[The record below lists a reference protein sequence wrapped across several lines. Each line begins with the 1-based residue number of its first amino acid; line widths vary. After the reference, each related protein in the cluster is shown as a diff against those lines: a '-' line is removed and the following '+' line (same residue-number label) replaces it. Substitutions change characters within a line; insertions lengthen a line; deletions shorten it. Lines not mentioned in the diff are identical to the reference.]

1 MEVGQLD
8 EPIRCKWGQTYDET
22 FYFNDQNGNP
32 VDVSAYTA
40 TLVLRENPLAPVAAT
55 AVCTLVG
62 TNGFRVVISS
72 TSMSS
77 PSLKIRTYK
86 TDLKMTAAG
95 PLVDYG
101 FEGDFIVE
109 APITQ

>member
-1 MEVGQLD
+1 MEVGVLD
-8 EPIRCKWGQTYDET
+8 EPIKCKRGQTYDET
-22 FYFNDQNGNP
+22 FYFNDETGSP

-72 TSMSS
+72 AATAA
-77 PSLKIRTYK
+77 LKVRTYK
-86 TDLKMTAAG
+86 TDLRMAAAG
-95 PLVDYG
+95 PVVDFG

-109 APITQ
+109 APITQS